1 MIAEAGA
8 APVSVSSLI
17 PSLTGHVH
25 TGAESVDV
33 VPTSLLEAL
42 AAVSDPRSRRGLR
55 HRFGTIL
62 GVAVCAV
69 LAGARSYAAIAEW
82 AADLPPAVR
91 LRLGVGQRRP
101 PSESAIRRCLQR
113 VDHDQLDRVAS
124 AWLAARAR
132 ATGPPEGKRVVAVD
146 GKSARGART
155 GDDRPVHLLAAFDA
169 ATGVVLGQCTV
180 DGKTNEINAFAPLLD
195 RVDLAGVILTADAL
209 HTQVRHVDYLHG
221 RDSHWIL
228 TVKANHP
235 TLLNRLRALPW
246 KQIPVADHSHGKGHG
261 HLESRTV
268 KVTGVAA
275 GIGFPHARQAVQV
288 TRRTRRGT
296 GGRWRTETVYAV
308 TDLDYDEISPAE
320 LADAIR
326 AHWGVENRLHWVRD
340 VTFAED
346 LSQVRT
352 GAGPVVM
359 AALRNLAISV
369 HRLAG
374 VANIAAASRHVSRH
388 PARALRLVA

>member
-1 MIAEAGA
+1 
-8 APVSVSSLI
+8 VSVSSLI

-261 HLESRTV
+261 RLESRTV

-374 VANIAAASRHVSRH
+374 VANIAAASRRVSRH